1 MYHWVVGGFVG
12 WWLIGRGGV
21 VRVWRGEGALSVQDL
36 MCNGCR
42 GVAVGGGEPGRML
55 GGA

>member
-12 WWLIGRGGV
+12 RWLVGRGGV
-21 VRVWRGEGALSVQDL
+21 LAGALSVQDL
-36 MCNGCR
+36 VCDGCR
-42 GVAVGGGEPGRML
+42 GVAVGREPGRML

>member
-1 MYHWVVGGFVG
+1 MYHWAVGGFVG
-12 WWLIGRGGV
+12 RWLIGRGGV
-21 VRVWRGEGALSVQDL
+21 LSVALSVQDL

-42 GVAVGGGEPGRML
+42 GVAVGGEPGMML